1 MVGSRKKA
9 RRVAK
14 VKAVEIK
21 KSFRKLGVQS
31 DDDDDFED
39 MSDSSESVHDD
50 EWDFNYRCL
59 QQIKVIVR

>member
-50 EWDFNYRCL
+50 E
-59 QQIKVIVR
+59 